1 MIIAMSGTLSWYP
14 RDICSSFGLPSVARL
29 LLFCVKSP
37 YNDNKA
43 VKLKRLTLLVV
54 LAMLVVCLGVVN
66 ASCDQESKYVGMY
79 YGVGSYEG
87 SWLELK
93 ADGTFQSVL
102 GWSGR
107 WEVAGNQLTLIH
119 AFGVDRYVIE
129 DNKIMFQSG
138 KLWFVKP

>member
-1 MIIAMSGTLSWYP
+1 VKKLILLIA
-14 RDICSSFGLPSVARL
+14 
-29 LLFCVKSP
+29 
-37 YNDNKA
+37 
-43 VKLKRLTLLVV
+43 LVV
-54 LAMLVVCLGVVN
+54 LVVLLGVVN
-66 ASCDQESKYVGMY
+66 FSCDQKSKYVGMY

-107 WEVAGNQLTLIH
+107 WEVTGNQLTLIH
-119 AFGVDRYVIE
+119 AFGVDRYIIE

-138 KLWFVKP
+138 DLWFVKQ